1 MKVTRW
7 FLAAMVFCLVWSLSD
22 VNAQQ
27 GKGGG
32 KGMDQEKLLQQL
44 AARVQKLE
52 DMIEIQKLQ
61 SQYGYLLFT
70 QRYDKIPALFAKRA
84 EGIQVEFSDSGVY
97 LGYEGVQRLY
107 KAFEATKDVAGFFT
121 LHMTVNPYIVIAKDG
136 QSAKS
141 AWLSPGAASNGQA
154 ARWIWGPYY
163 VDYAKED
170 GVWKIRRTC
179 FAPLFRNEYEKS
191 WLTSIDHGTV
201 TKGLPSKPDLPPTL
215 YRPFDKNRKDMF
227 KDSPPLPEPY

>member
-1 MKVTRW
+1 
-7 FLAAMVFCLVWSLSD
+7 
-22 VNAQQ
+22 
-27 GKGGG
+27 
-32 KGMDQEKLLQQL
+32 MDQEKLVQQL

-52 DMIEIQKLQ
+52 DIIEIQKLQ
-61 SQYGYLLFT
+61 SQYAYYLFT
-70 QRYDKIPALFAKRA
+70 QRYDKIPDCFAKRA
-84 EGIQVEFSDSGVY
+84 EGIQIEFSDSGVY
-97 LGYEGVQRLY
+97 KGVEGVRRLF
-107 KAFEATKDVAGFFT
+107 KAFEATKEVAGFFT

-141 AWLSPGAASNGQA
+141 TWLSPGAASNGQA

-163 VDYAKED
+163 VDYVRED
-170 GVWKIRRTC
+170 GAWRIRRTV

-191 WLTSIDHGTV
+191 WLTSSDHGTV
-201 TKGLPSKPDLPPTL
+201 TRGLPSKPDAPPSL